1 MTTVRLLRY
10 LTLLALT
17 SAAPCGLA
25 QSGTLLFQGTIA
37 ANSCAV
43 HTHAHGAPVRSLSP
57 TFTVDL
63 PTVGTDALTTRGQ
76 TAGWSPFVIRIGQ
89 CGGFAR
95 LVRAHFEPG
104 TFVDPATGRLDVD
117 AHSSARNVQIA
128 LREQGS
134 ARHILIGAPVGQQGP
149 TPQLLQ
155 DHAMLVYEAGYYALG
170 QASPGSVRTSVEY
183 NLVYH

>member
-1 MTTVRLLRY
+1 TSSRAPSS
-10 LTLLALT
+10 TLLPVAWT
-17 SAAPCGLA
+17 S
-25 QSGTLLFQGTIA
+25 T
-37 ANSCAV
+37 
-43 HTHAHGAPVRSLSP
+43 
-57 TFTVDL
+57 
-63 PTVGTDALTTRGQ
+63 PTV
-76 TAGWSPFVIRIGQ
+76 P
-89 CGGFAR
+89 
-95 LVRAHFEPG
+95 
-104 TFVDPATGRLDVD
+104 PAMWASTSRRPVDVD